1 MRRWIPT
8 LMGLARDRLGLSA
21 GPADRLRPEELNAV
35 LPALHRLSGG
45 LGGGRGKAGA
55 VYLDEAR
62 LEAAYL
68 LHFWP
73 ISYAMAA
80 AVLAEGWLPK
90 GARALELGC
99 GPGPLTAALLDA
111 GAASVLAVDHSAK
124 ALQTVGALLPA
135 ARVSTLRWEAES
147 GAPLPEGPYD
157 LLAMSHFINELW
169 KREPDRLARRAA
181 FLGGLAGRL
190 APGGRL
196 LIIEPAAHALNA
208 DLLGLRDRLLRDGWR
223 VEAPCFFQG
232 PCPALA
238 LGAACH
244 AEATTPL
251 PPHARQLL
259 TAAHID
265 RARPGFGWLLLRAP
279 GGEAPA
285 PEAGAVRILSEA
297 MVNKAGRVRRVACG
311 AVGRMTL
318 SAPAAGSEPWRAD
331 WQGLRRGERLVVEGA
346 ELRER
351 GLGLQPTSRLRR
363 G

>member
-1 MRRWIPT
+1 
-8 LMGLARDRLGLSA
+8 MGLARARLGLPA
-21 GPADRLRPEELNAV
+21 GPTDRLRPEELNAV

-80 AVLAEGWLPK
+80 AVLGEGWLPK
-90 GARALELGC
+90 GARVLELGC

-111 GAASVLAVDHSAK
+111 GAEAVLAVDHSAQ
-124 ALQTVGALLPA
+124 ALKTVGALLPA

-147 GAPLPEGPYD
+147 GAALPEGPYD

-190 APGGRL
+190 GEGGRL

-208 DLLGLRDRLLRDGWR
+208 DLLGLRDGLVQAGWQ
-223 VEAPCFFQG
+223 VEAPCFFAG

-238 LGAACH
+238 QGAACH
-244 AEATTPL
+244 AEAHLPL

-259 TAAHID
+259 TVAHID
-265 RARPGFGWLLLRAP
+265 RARPGFGWLLLRPPGRAP
-279 GGEAPA
+279 VAAP
-285 PEAGAVRILSEA
+285 AGAVRVLSEA

-311 AVGRMTL
+311 AEGRITL
-318 SAPAAGSEPWRAD
+318 SAPAAGTEPWRAD
-331 WQGLRRGERLVVEGA
+331 WQGLRRGERVVVEGA
-346 ELRER
+346 ERRER
-351 GLGLQPTSRLRR
+351 GLGLTATSRLRR